1 MHDIKA
7 EDMSIDPDEIE
18 QVMADWTKQKRR
30 SRRASRLIGVPF
42 SFVHDVRLLTRG
54 SNALTVALLIYR
66 RTRICNE
73 RTVTLP
79 TAELT
84 ELNIGRDDKR
94 KALIK
99 LQHAGLIQVKN
110 LAGRTSQITLLWREE
125 MTLNA
130 PRGSGLR
137 DTGE

>member
-18 QVMADWTKQKRR
+18 QAMADWAKQKRR

-79 TAELT
+79 AAELT

-110 LAGRTSQITLLWREE
+110 LAGRTSQITLLWRDER
-125 MTLNA
+125 
-130 PRGSGLR
+130 P
-137 DTGE
+137 